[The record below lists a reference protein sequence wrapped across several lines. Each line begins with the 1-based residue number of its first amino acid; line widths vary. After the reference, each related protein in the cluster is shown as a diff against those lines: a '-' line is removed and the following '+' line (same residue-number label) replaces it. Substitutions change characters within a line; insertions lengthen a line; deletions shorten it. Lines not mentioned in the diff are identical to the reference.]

1 MSDQLYSLQAPYII
15 LSLYNKGEDE
25 DIDDD
30 EAQINVYKLEWDE
43 EDVSATLVKSIN
55 LPETDD
61 MFGSWPTLGI
71 GLFATLISLP

>member
-1 MSDQLYSLQAPYII
+1 MCQINYILCKHPYII
-15 LSLYNKGEDE
+15 LILFNEAEDE

-55 LPETDD
+55 FPTTC
-61 MFGSWPTLGI
+61 SWPTLGI